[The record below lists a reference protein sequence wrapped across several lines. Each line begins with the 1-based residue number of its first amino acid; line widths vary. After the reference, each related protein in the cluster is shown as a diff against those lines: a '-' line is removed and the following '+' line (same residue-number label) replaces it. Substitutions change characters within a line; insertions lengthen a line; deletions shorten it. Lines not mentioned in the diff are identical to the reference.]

1 VYLLSRKFTVK
12 RYTKMV
18 ESQIITEDDRM
29 ELIQGEI
36 IKMSPIGTKHAAC
49 VNPPI
54 KLLISL
60 SISQLQIKN

>member
-1 VYLLSRKFTVK
+1 
-12 RYTKMV
+12 MV